1 MISWIQKYFQF
12 HFRVIFAVLLG
23 VVIIAFVFTIGAA
36 PGIGGAERGMVDRPF
51 FDYNLSLQSD
61 QQRLMGDASLSAS
74 LRVGA
79 FGQLDGDQV
88 QNYAFQRAAALHLAA
103 LWHLPPAST
112 AEVTAQLKTLR
123 AFAGPDGQFDPKTYQ
138 TFRDNLKTNPRG
150 LTEGDILRVV
160 SDDVRVE
167 KVQNLLAGPGYVL
180 PGDVRTQLLRTDTKW
195 TLATGTVDYA
205 AFKPTITPGDSELAQ
220 FFEQSGGRYD
230 IPPQVSLGVVEFPA
244 LEQMAKVNL
253 TEAEVRAFYDA
264 SPSRFPKPADPAK
277 KDAPSP
283 SVTPPADPAA
293 DFAAVRAQVESTLRF
308 ERAVK
313 LAQKAASDLSLALFE
328 SKARTPEAVQA
339 FLTSRQLNAKPLAP
353 FSRDAAPAELGG
365 SPEAIAEAFRLGK
378 DRPASDALSTR
389 MGALI
394 LVWKESLPTR
404 KPLFTEVKAQVSTD
418 YAEGER
424 RKKFIEL
431 GRKVK
436 ADLETRLKAG
446 ATLEQAAPAAGQT
459 HGLTLTAKA
468 LPAFD
473 LRSRPQDVD
482 FAVLGTLERLQKGQL
497 SDMVFSGEQG
507 LFVYAVDQQAPETTE
522 ANPRF
527 AETRAQIAGFTSRIG
542 GSSALAEL
550 VEKELKRG
558 EPKMP

>member
-1 MISWIQKYFQF
+1 
-12 HFRVIFAVLLG
+12 
-23 VVIIAFVFTIGAA
+23 
-36 PGIGGAERGMVDRPF
+36 
-51 FDYNLSLQSD
+51 
-61 QQRLMGDASLSAS
+61 
-74 LRVGA
+74 
-79 FGQLDGDQV
+79 
-88 QNYAFQRAAALHLAA
+88 
-103 LWHLPPAST
+103 
-112 AEVTAQLKTLR
+112 
-123 AFAGPDGQFDPKTYQ
+123 
-138 TFRDNLKTNPRG
+138 
-150 LTEGDILRVV
+150 
-160 SDDVRVE
+160 
-167 KVQNLLAGPGYVL
+167 
-180 PGDVRTQLLRTDTKW
+180 
-195 TLATGTVDYA
+195 
-205 AFKPTITPGDSELAQ
+205 
-220 FFEQSGGRYD
+220 
-230 IPPQVSLGVVEFPA
+230 
-244 LEQMAKVNL
+244 
-253 TEAEVRAFYDA
+253 
-264 SPSRFPKPADPAK
+264 
-277 KDAPSP
+277 
-283 SVTPPADPAA
+283 
-293 DFAAVRAQVESTLRF
+293 
-308 ERAVK
+308 
-313 LAQKAASDLSLALFE
+313 
-328 SKARTPEAVQA
+328 
-339 FLTSRQLNAKPLAP
+339 
-353 FSRDAAPAELGG
+353 
-365 SPEAIAEAFRLGK
+365 
-378 DRPASDALSTR
+378 

-507 LFVYAVDQQAPETTE
+507 LFVYAVDQQAPDTTE

>member
-205 AFKPTITPGDSELAQ
+205 AFKPTITPADSELTQ

-230 IPPQVSLGVVEFPA
+230 IPPQVSLAVLEFPA
-244 LEQMAKVNL
+244 LDYLTKVNV
-253 TEAEVRAFYDA
+253 TEAEVRAFYA
-264 SPSRFPKPADPAK
+264 SPSRFPQPADPAK
-277 KDAPSP
+277 KDAPAP

-293 DFAAVRAQVESTLRF
+293 DFAAVRTQVESTLRF

-313 LAQKAASDLSLALFE
+313 LAQKSASDLSLALFE